1 MKYRIAGAEELSRT
15 EKRYRFAKWC
25 IFALMLIFSYVMMR
39 VGIFGAWQ
47 PVLLIPLAAAVAMY
61 EEELPSCIFALFC
74 GLMTDIAFD
83 FVFGF
88 SAVWLM
94 AVCVA
99 ASLLVRN
106 LIRVNLFNYCVVA
119 AIAILLEFSMD
130 WLFNIVIWNIP
141 KGEYILF
148 ASILPTAAATF
159 IFSPAVYFLVKAVEN
174 RLRTDDINAVY
185 DDPAADSD
193 GEQGEET

>member
-1 MKYRIAGAEELSRT
+1 MRYRVAAAEELSRT
-15 EKRYRFAKWC
+15 EKRYRYAKWC
-25 IFALMLIFSYVMMR
+25 IFALILIFFYVIMR

-47 PVLLIPLAAAVAMY
+47 PVLLIPLAAAVAMF

-94 AVCVA
+94 AVCVTS
-99 ASLLVRN
+99 SLLVRN
-106 LIRVNLFNYCVVA
+106 LIRVNLFNYCTVTA
-119 AIAILLEFSMD
+119 AAVLLEFSMHY
-130 WLFNIVIWNIP
+130 LFNIVIWNIP
-141 KGEYILF
+141 KGEHILF
-148 ASILPTAAATF
+148 ASVLPTAAATF
-159 IFSPAVYFLVKAVEN
+159 IFSPAVYWLVKTVES
-174 RLRTDDINAVY
+174 RLRSDDVDVIY
-185 DDPAADSD
+185 EDPGADND